1 MKPSVTY
8 SVGNLAVIEK
18 ADGLLGGYFE
28 KVFGGIGGRAR
39 DFVPYVKLFAY
50 NRLGDCLATNRML
63 SYPDDL
69 FRRLGFGNTPSE
81 RSLYRT
87 IERVGKS
94 HAIVL
99 EQHQRIIEEHGLVT
113 KEQFADFSSSYFEG
127 KAEALGEYGYSRDGK
142 PNKKQFTFGICTGI
156 NGIPSALTIQKG
168 NVQDKKHFAFML
180 RTAEAVL
187 KPGSVLI
194 FDCGANSKS
203 NKRLVRTKGLHYL
216 TLKPKKNGPYRV
228 AIGEF
233 RTGRKREFTLNDRTY
248 ECVKVRNGD
257 ETRYIF
263 YSENLER
270 DQLAIK
276 RSKFSREL
284 AKNQVLL
291 KRTKAGKPLGEYPC
305 EEGIIVAK
313 GSLQKTVDDVA
324 NPHIN
329 GLEGF
334 FILESSIDATPKEI
348 LALYK
353 ERDRAE
359 KLVRNMKEGTELRP
373 MHHWSKW
380 AVIGYVVLVF
390 LTNFLVNL
398 TLLKAKG
405 QPMVRNVKLLKK
417 YLTSLTVTVVYPPNG
432 FRFHILSNISPEIL
446 SIFGNFIDRYRDKSL
461 PLRW

>member
-1 MKPSVTY
+1 MKGSVTY

-18 ADGLLGGYFE
+18 GDGLLGGYFE
-28 KVFGGIGGRAR
+28 EVFGDVGGKAK
-39 DFVPYVKLFAY
+39 DFVPYTELFVY

-63 SYPDDL
+63 SYPRDL
-69 FRRLGFGNTPSE
+69 FHRLGFGDMPSE
-81 RSLYRT
+81 RSLYRMV
-87 IERVGKS
+87 ERVGQS
-94 HAIVL
+94 HALIL
-99 EQHQRIIEEHGLVT
+99 ERHQEIIKKYGLVT

-127 KAEALGEYGYSRDGK
+127 GAEALGEYGYSREGK
-142 PNKKQFTFGICTGI
+142 PGKKQITFGICTGI

-168 NVQDKKHFAFML
+168 NVPDQKHFGFML

-187 KPGSVLI
+187 RPGSVLI

-203 NKRLVRTKGLHYL
+203 NKKLVRAKELHYL
-216 TLKPKKNGPYRV
+216 TLKPKKLGPYRI
-228 AIGEF
+228 AIAEF
-233 RTGRKREFTLNDRTY
+233 RAGRKCRVVLNDRTY
-248 ECVKVRNGD
+248 QCVKAKNGD

-263 YSENLER
+263 YSENLEN

-284 AKNQVLL
+284 VKNHVLL
-291 KRTKAGKPLGEYPC
+291 NKTKAGKPLGEYPC

-329 GLEGF
+329 GVEGF
-334 FILESSIDATPKEI
+334 FILESSIDDDPLEI
-348 LALYK
+348 LKLYK

-359 KLVRNMKEGTELRP
+359 KLIRNIKEGTELRP
-373 MHHWSKW
+373 MRHWSKW
-380 AVIGYVVLVF
+380 AIIGYVVLVF

-398 TLLKAKG
+398 TLLKAKS
-405 QPMVRNVKLLKK
+405 QPIVRNVKLLKK
-417 YLTSLTVTVVYPPNG
+417 YLMSLTVTVVYPPNG

-446 SIFGNFIDRYRDKSL
+446 SIFGNFIDRYRDKTL
-461 PLRW
+461 RLRW